1 MTQITIE
8 NKKYVLIPEKNYVTL
23 QKRAALKIKTEK
35 LFSIEDARAL
45 SKKYKNPL
53 YIVLLKL
60 LGLLNLKV

>member
-45 SKKYKNPL
+45 SKKLINKWASA
-53 YIVLLKL
+53 K
-60 LGLLNLKV
+60 